1 MSSQP
6 ALPRLNA
13 LLYASGSF
21 AGNLVSRVLDAWLFY
36 FYAANRDDAD
46 VERRV
51 AVWAVGGILT
61 VTSILGAFDDP
72 LIGYWS
78 DRTRSRWGR
87 RIPFILFA
95 TPLWAVVFV
104 LLWTPPVAGESW
116 VNAGYLIV
124 VLAAYQIVGTLS
136 GGPFEALLPE
146 VAPANA
152 DRMRIVVAQVVFATL
167 SAAVAL
173 IAAGPLIDF
182 AGYAALGALV
192 AVLALSW
199 RYIALAGVW
208 RYARRDV
215 EPVSGGV
222 FNAFRSALK
231 NRQFLYFLPTFI
243 LFNMGIT
250 LMTAALPFF
259 VDEVLQAPEGQVG
272 RYTAVM
278 SISPIVVLLLS
289 LPLVYRLGLRWGKAR
304 TYSAAMLLG
313 AVYLPFVF
321 FMGFLPGLP
330 PLAQGVLFLAPAG
343 LAFAGVY
350 VFPNAIMADIIEYDA
365 LQTGMRREGMYYAAQ
380 NLIEKVTVAMHAL
393 ILAGLLL
400 IGGTE
405 DNPIGIRL
413 VGPVAGISI
422 LAGYLLFRGYTLPD
436 EVRPD
441 TLPAAAPPQ

>member
-380 NLIEKVTVAMHAL
+380 NLIEKVTVAMHAI

-400 IGGTE
+400 LGGTE
-405 DNPIGIRL
+405 DNPLGIRL